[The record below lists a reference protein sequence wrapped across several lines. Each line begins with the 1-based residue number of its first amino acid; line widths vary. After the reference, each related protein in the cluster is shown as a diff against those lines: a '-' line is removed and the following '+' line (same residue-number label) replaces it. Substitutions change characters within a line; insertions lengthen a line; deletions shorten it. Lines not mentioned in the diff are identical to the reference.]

1 MEAGR
6 LVPER
11 ERLLSDGLPLAVI
24 ETKQSARAPSTM
36 FTRWCE
42 APSEEPLHC
51 SIGKMFSFLHSLF
64 DKGLLLLH

>member
-11 ERLLSDGLPLAVI
+11 ERLLSEQRLFTQTGGKCLRAG
-24 ETKQSARAPSTM
+24 AR
-36 FTRWCE
+36 R
-42 APSEEPLHC
+42 LVHC
-51 SIGKMFSFLHSLF
+51 SIGKMFSFLQSLF